1 MKERRG
7 KRLNL
12 TKLSAAAFLF
22 SENPRITVTELADRV
37 KVAEGTIYKWV
48 KLPEWDKALDDLK
61 FTGDRALHREWR
73 DIASESGELVL
84 RARRTYQQRLA
95 DGTPKHKLISETAK
109 ALDLPIPRVRNWAK
123 RFQWDKEVW
132 RDTET

>member
-1 MKERRG
+1 MKANRRG

-22 SENPRITVTELADRV
+22 SENPTIAVRELAARV

-61 FTGDRALHREWR
+61 YTGDRTLHREWR
-73 DIASESGELVL
+73 DIASESGDLVRKAHAL
-84 RARRTYQQRLA
+84 YRQLLA
-95 DGTPKHKLISETAK
+95 DGTPKHKLIPTTARE
-109 ALDLPIPRVRNWAK
+109 LGIPIPRVRNWAK
-123 RFQWDKEVW
+123 RFQWDDEVS
-132 RDTET
+132 E

>member
-1 MKERRG
+1 MKEGRG

-22 SENPRITVTELADRV
+22 SENPTIAVTELAARL

-61 FTGDRALHREWR
+61 FTGERTLHREWR
-73 DIASESGELVL
+73 DIASESGDLVL
-84 RARRTYQQRLA
+84 KARQTYEQLIA

-123 RFQWDKEVW
+123 RFEWDKEV
-132 RDTET
+132 